1 MTKPTKPHSGAD
13 SKDVTDAKSCVA
25 QLRTLL
31 DRANRAYY
39 VDATPIMSDAE
50 FDRMLAELGELER
63 QHPELD
69 DPDSPTKRVGG
80 EPIEGFTQVR
90 HRVAMMSIDNSYD
103 EGDVREWVARCERLL
118 VEAGA
123 IEGSTEAGGLFG
135 SGNSQRTSELAFVAD
150 PKVDGIACSLRYE
163 KGRLVLA
170 ATRGDGTTGD
180 DITAAA
186 RAIRAIPLTLDA
198 SHGAPPDV
206 LEVRGEIYFPLD
218 QFARVNQEREEE
230 GEDPF
235 MNPRNAAAGTLK
247 QLDPHIVAKRGLSF
261 SAWGRGEVSD
271 ETFAPTFWELLA
283 RLRALGVPVSP
294 HAKRCTSVGEV
305 LEAIHDFAG
314 RRHDM
319 PFAVDGMV
327 VRVDSFAHQRA
338 LGVTS
343 KSPRWAIAFKYPAER
358 ASTKLIRVDHQV
370 GKTGKITPR
379 AGLSPVVLAGTVIE
393 HATLHNYGN
402 ILRLG
407 LRIGDLVEV
416 EKAGEI
422 IPQVVSVV
430 HSDNDLSAREEI
442 PIPHVCPECDGPLET
457 ESRRVRVEEI
467 NRYEKAGPAAWAA
480 QRRLVEAEKALANDP
495 DSPDWRA
502 KVAKATADLVKY
514 RTIRDGPRPAP
525 LGPEDESI
533 RRCVNPECPSQ
544 IFEHLVWFCGRK
556 QMDIQGLGERT
567 IATIRDSGLV
577 HLNSFADIFRLPER
591 WMELRQLPGFGER
604 KVELLIEQIEAAK
617 SRGLSRFLS
626 GIGLRHVGA
635 ATARALA
642 RQFPDVHALQAA
654 TVAQLMPQAIKT
666 LSKRDREAFGADEAA
681 DADLYSTGLGK
692 KTAPVVHAYLQSAYA
707 TKMFQDLEALGVDLK
722 SHEYAATEVN
732 FSKLEVG
739 DTAGNPFI
747 GKTVVLT
754 GSLEAFDRTAMTER
768 LERLGAKVSSSVS
781 KKTNLVVAGPG
792 AGSKLDKAREL
803 GVEVWDEARLLE
815 ALKDLP

>member
-1 MTKPTKPHSGAD
+1 MTNPTKPHSPAD
-13 SKDVTDAKSCVA
+13 TKDATDAKARVA

-123 IEGSTEAGGLFG
+123 IEGSADAGGLFG
-135 SGNSQRTSELAFVAD
+135 RGSSHPTSELAFVAD

-230 GEDPF
+230 GEDLF

-247 QLDPHIVAKRGLSF
+247 QLDPRIVAKRGLSF

-271 ETFAPTFWELLA
+271 ESYAPTFWELLA
-283 RLRALGVPVSP
+283 RLRALGVPISP

-379 AGLSPVVLAGTVIE
+379 ATMEPVLLAGTTVQ
-393 HATLHNYGN
+393 HATLHNYG
-402 ILRLG
+402 
-407 LRIGDLVEV
+407 RIRQAPTNPDDLSTPTTDIRINDTVFV
-416 EKAGEI
+416 EKAGEV
-422 IPQVVSVV
+422 IPYVSGVK
-430 HSDNDLSAREEI
+430 LEARPRDAQAIEPPARCPVCKGPVEI
-442 PIPHVCPECDGPLET
+442 EPPEGETDPLLET
-457 ESRRVRVEEI
+457 
-467 NRYEKAGPAAWAA
+467 A
-480 QRRLVEAEKALANDP
+480 
-495 DSPDWRA
+495 
-502 KVAKATADLVKY
+502 
-514 RTIRDGPRPAP
+514 
-525 LGPEDESI
+525 
-533 RRCVNPECPSQ
+533 RRCVNPECPAQ
-544 IFEHLVWFCGRK
+544 VREKLIWFAGRK
-556 QMDIQGLGERT
+556 QMDIEGLGEKT
-567 IATIRDSGLV
+567 VDQIRESSIP
-577 HLNSFADIFRLPER
+577 LNSFADVFRLGEHKAA
-591 WMELRQLPGFGER
+591 LVQLDRMGEK
-604 KVELLIEQIEAAK
+604 KVDNLLTGIEDAK
-617 SRGLSRFLS
+617 SRGLARVLAGM
-626 GIGLRHVGA
+626 GIRHVGDS
-635 ATARALA
+635 TARALA
-642 RQFPDVHALQAA
+642 RRFASLDDLLAA
-654 TVAQLMPQAIKT
+654 PVWALMPQAVNRM
-666 LSKRDREAFGADEAA
+666 SKPKRKALTGSEEPLGESYD
-681 DADLYSTGLGK
+681 TGLGED
-692 KTAPVVHAYLQSAYA
+692 TAPVVHAYLHSEVAQR
-707 TKMFQDLEALGVDLK
+707 TFKDLAKAGVDLSSK
-722 SHEYAATEVN
+722 DVLAAREPAPA
-732 FSKLEVG
+732 SS
-739 DTAGNPFI
+739 PFI

>member
-1 MTKPTKPHSGAD
+1 MG
-13 SKDVTDAKSCVA
+13 
-25 QLRTLL
+25 
-31 DRANRAYY
+31 
-39 VDATPIMSDAE
+39 DAE
-50 FDRMLAELGELER
+50 FDRLLAELAELER

-103 EGDVREWVARCERLL
+103 EGDVRDWVTRCERLL
-118 VEAGA
+118 KEAGA
-123 IEGSTEAGGLFG
+123 IGEGDALFG
-135 SGNSQRTSELAFVAD
+135 GGNKAALAFVAD

-163 KGRLVLA
+163 KGKLVLA

-180 DITAAA
+180 DITQAA
-186 RAIRAIPLTLDA
+186 RAIRAIPLTLDS
-198 SHGAPPDV
+198 SHGTPPEV

-247 QLDPHIVAKRGLSF
+247 QLDPRIVAKRGLAF
-261 SAWGRGEVSD
+261 SGWGRGEVSD
-271 ETFAPTFWELLA
+271 EGFAPTFWELLA
-283 RLRALGVPVSP
+283 RLREFGVPVSP
-294 HAKRCTSVGEV
+294 HATRCTSVREV
-305 LEAIHDFAG
+305 LDAIHAFADA
-314 RRHDM
+314 RHTM

-358 ASTKLIRVDHQV
+358 ASTRLIRVDHQV

-379 AGLSPVVLAGTVIE
+379 ATMEPVALGGTVVE
-393 HATLHNYGN
+393 HASLHNYGT

-407 LRIGDLVEV
+407 LRIGHRIEV

-422 IPQVVSVV
+422 IPRVVRGYP
-430 HSDNDLSAREEI
+430 DQGLEDTSAI
-442 PIPHVCPECDGPLET
+442 DFPDVCPVCGGMIET
-457 ESRRVRVEEI
+457 EPRKDRIREVY
-467 NRYEKAGPAAWAA
+467 RYERAPFVIANLSRKLDNLYAALKK
-480 QRRLVEAEKALANDP
+480 RPEDSRLQSEI
-495 DSPDWRA
+495 A
-502 KVAKATADLVKY
+502 KSERKLIEY
-514 RTIRDGPRPAP
+514 RTLRDGPKPRAI
-525 LGPEDESI
+525 GPEDESI
-533 RRCVNPECPSQ
+533 RRCLNPECASQ

-556 QMDIQGLGERT
+556 QMDIQGLGEKT
-567 IATIRDSGLV
+567 LATIRDSGVIELR
-577 HLNSFADIFRLPER
+577 SFADIFRLPSK
-591 WMELRQLPGFGER
+591 WLELCQLPGFGKR
-604 KVELLIEQIEAAK
+604 KVELLIEQIESAK
-617 SRGLSRFLS
+617 SRGLSRLLA

-642 RQFPDVHALQAA
+642 RQFPDINAIQTA
-654 TVAQLMPQAIKT
+654 TVAQLMPQAVKT
-666 LSKRDREAFGADEAA
+666 LSRKDRDAFGAD
-681 DADLYSTGLGK
+681 DATDAELYSTGLGK
-692 KTAPVVHAYLQSAYA
+692 KTAPVVHAYLQSPYA
-707 TKMFQDLEALGVDLK
+707 TKMFEELRALGVDLT
-722 SHEYAATEVN
+722 SHEYSATEEN

-739 DTAGNPFI
+739 ETSGNPFL

-781 KKTNLVVAGPG
+781 KKTSIVIAGPG

-803 GVEVWDEARLLE
+803 GVEVWDEAQLLD